1 MAAECW
7 RGRGGKLSRIL
18 GKNRIFNEF
27 FAYHFINV
35 TNLVYMYLAENEKQT
50 KKERKDLLKE

>member
-1 MAAECW
+1 MLAREI
-7 RGRGGKLSRIL
+7 GKPSRIL

-50 KKERKDLLKE
+50 KKERKDQLED